1 MRLQAPHHGP
11 NLIRAADGA
20 EEAVSQRRLL
30 VTDDALEKKKREGSK
45 KREMVDSGNPQKQKN
60 GAEREIF
67 DGIGC
72 GSEGRNI

>member
-45 KREMVDSGNPQKQKN
+45 KREMVGTHKSKRT
-60 GAEREIF
+60 ARREKYLM
-67 DGIGC
+67 
-72 GSEGRNI
+72 E